1 MAEDNWGHAWWSRI
15 TGPRVFIEQI
25 VSSLSEGRSVALLLP
40 DTCPWL
46 SEMRSFTAG
55 AIPNHYGLGRLTV
68 DSLRTNSGDDAT
80 KSPFQLLLGKYALHD
95 VALRYRESMNPQSFL
110 LDQHILKDRIIWLE
124 DTPKND
130 PHAWL
135 CFASTWRAKSPE
147 DGLFVIEVPAH
158 AAVALSNIAQDNL
171 SLVDYREL
179 VSDYSVSLFNGTL
192 IDEIAPRDMTNL
204 EQRYLASL
212 LTSLCG
218 GDVEVA
224 EALTGDLTAL
234 RDGPIDTVMNI
245 AKYFEGSRGAE
256 EETHI
261 LNLVRANDRESL
273 GRRAWSAQVEVLFP
287 LIETL
292 RLKVIEALR
301 PSIETILDEDP
312 ITQYGESVKNVEDVE
327 LGTLIYL
334 MACRTENNERR
345 LYVPDSALREEIY
358 LLHSCRNNL
367 AHISVCPPDQVRRLL
382 ALASSN

>member
-1 MAEDNWGHAWWSRI
+1 MAGDNWGHTWWSRI
-15 TGPRVFIEQI
+15 TGPRIFIEQV

-68 DSLRTNSGDDAT
+68 DSLRTNSEDSAA

-124 DTPKND
+124 DAPEND

-135 CFASTWRAKSPE
+135 CFASTWRANSPE

-158 AAVALSNIAQDNL
+158 AAGALTNVAQDNL

-192 IDEIAPRDMTNL
+192 IDEIAPRDTTNL

-224 EALTGDLTAL
+224 EALTDDLAAL
-234 RDGPIDTVMNI
+234 RDDPIGAVMNVT
-245 AKYFEGSRGAE
+245 KYFEGSRRAE
-256 EETHI
+256 EEAHV

-273 GRRAWSAQVEVLFP
+273 ERRVWSAQVEVLFP

-292 RLKVIEALR
+292 RLKIIEALR
-301 PSIETILDEDP
+301 SSIETILDEVP
-312 ITQYGESVKNVEDVE
+312 VTQYGESVKDVEDVE

-334 MACRTENNERR
+334 MACRTEDNERL

-367 AHISVCPPDQVRRLL
+367 AHISVCPPDQVRQLL
-382 ALASSN
+382 ALASSS

>member
-1 MAEDNWGHAWWSRI
+1 MAEGNWGHTWWSRI

-46 SEMRSFTAG
+46 NEMRSFTAD
-55 AIPNHYGLGRLTV
+55 AIPNRYGLGRLSV
-68 DSLRTNSGDDAT
+68 APLRTSSEASAT
-80 KSPFQLLLGKYALHD
+80 KSPLQLLLGKYALHD

-110 LDQHILKDRIIWLE
+110 LDQHILKERIIWLE
-124 DTPKND
+124 DAPENNL
-130 PHAWL
+130 HAWL
-135 CFASTWRAKSPE
+135 SFASAWRARSPE

-158 AAVALSNIAQDNL
+158 ASDALSNVAQDNL

-192 IDEIAPRDMTNL
+192 IDERTPRDTTNL

-212 LTSLCG
+212 LTNLCG

-224 EALTGDLTAL
+224 EALTDDLTAL
-234 RDGPIDTVMNI
+234 RDNPVSTVMSV
-245 AKYFEGSRGAE
+245 ASYFEGSRGIGE
-256 EETHI
+256 EAHV

-273 GRRAWSAQVEVLFP
+273 ERRVWSAQVEVLFP

-301 PSIETILDEDP
+301 SPIEKILDEDV
-312 ITQYGESVKNVEDVE
+312 ITQYGEPVKDAEDIE
-327 LGTLIYL
+327 LGTLTYL
-334 MACRTENNERR
+334 MACKTESNERR
-345 LYVPDSALREEIY
+345 LYVPDSALREEIH
-358 LLHSCRNNL
+358 LLHSCRNYL
-367 AHISVCPPDQVRRLL
+367 AHMSACPPDQVCRLL
-382 ALASSN
+382 ALASSE